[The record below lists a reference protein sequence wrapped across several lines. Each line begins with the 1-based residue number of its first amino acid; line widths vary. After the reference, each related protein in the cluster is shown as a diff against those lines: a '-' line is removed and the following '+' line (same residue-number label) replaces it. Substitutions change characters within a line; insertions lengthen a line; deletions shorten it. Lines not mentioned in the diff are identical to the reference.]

1 MRTLA
6 ALGVLAA
13 ATLGGDRVDEIRWL
27 SSKAAIEKAK
37 DKKTARWLLVY
48 KEWPR

>member
-6 ALGVLAA
+6 AIGVLTA
-13 ATLGGDRVDEIRWL
+13 ATLAGDRIDEIKWL
-27 SSKAAIEKAK
+27 SSKAAFEKAK
-37 DKKTARWLLVY
+37 DKKTARWILVY